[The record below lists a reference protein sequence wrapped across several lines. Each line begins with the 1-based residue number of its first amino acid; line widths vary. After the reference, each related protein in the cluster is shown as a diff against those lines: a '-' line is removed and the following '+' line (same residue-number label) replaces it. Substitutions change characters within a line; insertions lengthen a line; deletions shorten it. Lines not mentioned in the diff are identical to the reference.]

1 MRLRQLFENKD
12 LEQFIRYDDETK
24 HLRGKTNVWLKNIG
38 ASKADVKSAI
48 EKAKDLD
55 SYKAISAY
63 DKTGP
68 LAAVRGSFYF
78 AKPGFGLGPWKDFFI
93 VYANGQIRGTS
104 SDTPYK
110 LKSPKPSIVGDTP
123 VDILVNIYDAAF
135 KQLGK
140 LVTKVYTPENDN
152 DFPNSREEV
161 VARLKKYK
169 ISNYTIN
176 DDLTVDVAGDVD
188 LTFKKLKK
196 IPVRFGKIS
205 GSFRIQGNL
214 FLDSLEGCPYHVE
227 GSFNCSR
234 NNLENLEFAPQYV
247 GANYTAMNCKLTS
260 LGKMPREVGGSVD
273 LGGNKLTSLAGCVKD
288 VGLDFNCQNNK
299 LETLEG
305 GPRFVGKRFNCD
317 NNQLNTLKGSP
328 KHVGDAF
335 LARKNKLKNLDGI
348 SPYIGKEL
356 WIGSNPFDSSITNMT
371 AAELKAKLQDSGIEI
386 GADIKFNAF

>member
-1 MRLRQLFENKD
+1 MKLAQLFENKD

-110 LKSPKPSIVGDTP
+110 LKSPKPSIIGDTA

-135 KQLGK
+135 KQLAK

-152 DFPNSREEV
+152 DFPNSKEEV
-161 VARLKKYK
+161 VARLKKYN
-169 ISNYTIN
+169 ITNYTIN
-176 DDLTVDVAGDVD
+176 DDLTVDVTGDVD

-196 IPVRFGKIS
+196 IPVKFGKIG

-234 NNLENLEFAPQYV
+234 NNLETLEFAPQYV
-247 GANYTAMNCKLTS
+247 GANYAAMNCKLTS

-273 LGGNKLTSLAGCVKD
+273 LSGNKLTSLAGCVKD
-288 VGLDFNCQNNK
+288 VGLDFSCQNNK

-305 GPRFVGKRFNCD
+305 GPRFVGKQFNSD
-317 NNQLNTLKGSP
+317 NNQLMSLKGSP
-328 KHVGDAF
+328 KHIGASF
-335 LARKNKLKNLDGI
+335 SARNNKLKNLEGI
-348 SPYIGKEL
+348 APYIGGNVL
-356 WIGSNPFDSSITNMT
+356 INSNPFDSSVAGKS
-371 AAELKAKLQDSGIEI
+371 AAEIKAELENKGIDVEGYI
-386 GADIKFNAF
+386 NLTY

>member
-1 MRLRQLFENKD
+1 MKLKQLFENKD
-12 LEQFIRYDDETK
+12 LEKFIRYNDETK
-24 HLRGKTNVWLKNIG
+24 HLHGKTNVWLKNIG
-38 ASKADVKSAI
+38 ASKADVKAAI

-55 SYKAISAY
+55 SYKTISAY

-78 AKPGFGLGPWKDFFI
+78 AKPGFGLGPWKDFYI

-110 LKSPKPSIVGDTP
+110 MKSPKPSIVGDAP

-152 DFPNSREEV
+152 DFPNSKEEV

-169 ISNYTIN
+169 ISNYTVN
-176 DDLTVDVAGDVD
+176 DDLTVDVSSDVD
-188 LTFKKLKK
+188 LSFKKLKK
-196 IPVRFGKIS
+196 IPVRFGKIG

-234 NNLENLEFAPQYV
+234 NNLETLEFAPQYV
-247 GANYTAMNCKLTS
+247 GANYAAMNCKLMS

-273 LGGNKLTSLAGCVKD
+273 LSGNKLTSLAGCVKD
-288 VGLDFNCQNNK
+288 VGLDFSCQNNK
-299 LETLEG
+299 LENLEG
-305 GPRFVGKRFNCD
+305 GPRFVGRQFNSD
-317 NNQLNTLKGSP
+317 NNQLTSLKGSP
-328 KHVGDAF
+328 KHVGASF
-335 LARKNKLKNLDGI
+335 SARNNKLKNLAGI
-348 SPYIGKEL
+348 ASYIGGNVL
-356 WIGSNPFDSSITNMT
+356 ITSNPFDSSVAGKS
-371 AAELKAKLQDSGIEI
+371 AAEIKAELENNGIDVEGYI
-386 GADIKFNAF
+386 NLTY